1 MSEAF
6 SVVYSQEA
14 KDDLLEIYA
23 YIAQDLKA
31 PDAAAGQVNRIRG
44 EIGSLDFMPSRYE
57 CVNWEPW
64 KSMGMHKVSVDR
76 FVIFYL
82 IDEERHIVTVVRIFY
97 GGRDIKGIIKASKV

>member
-44 EIGSLDFMPSRYE
+44 EIGSLDFMPSR
-57 CVNWEPW
+57 
-64 KSMGMHKVSVDR
+64 
-76 FVIFYL
+76 
-82 IDEERHIVTVVRIFY
+82 
-97 GGRDIKGIIKASKV
+97 